1 MNKLPLSAAIAAILI
16 AAAPP
21 PATARA
27 MTEVDLNAMKRLG
40 APAVSPDGTI
50 AVYQLTSTDIEAN
63 SRSTQLY
70 RLDLTKT
77 EAVPEP
83 IADLPDA
90 LESSP
95 AFAPDGSLYFISDKS
110 GSDQIWRMAMP
121 GGKPVQASDFTAP
134 VAGFKLSPDGRRVA
148 VWSAISKNCASF
160 GCPAPE
166 RLADEAKQSGREYDE
181 YFVRHW
187 TSWATPGTYN
197 RIFAFDL
204 ANGKL
209 TGGGHALDRDVTGN
223 APTDPF
229 GGGEEV
235 NWSADGDTLFYTLRE
250 SNRNEPRST
259 DTDIYAA
266 AADGSMLAN
275 LTDANQATDTMPT
288 PSPDGRWLAYA
299 AMARPGYESDR
310 LVLMLRDLASG
321 RTQALTGKWDRSV
334 SSIAWAPDGSYLIV
348 TAQDVLDHPA
358 FMVALDGTVSRLTQ
372 RGSIGDTI
380 ALADGSMLYTKNS
393 IQAPNDLFRMLPG
406 GNERQLTAVNADIF
420 AQIDP
425 VAVER
430 FSFRGADG
438 DTVWGQ
444 VVKPVGAPKGTPTA
458 YLVHGGPQGSFGDS
472 WSFRWNPKIF
482 ASHGYSTVTVD
493 FHGSTGY
500 GQAFTD
506 AINRDWGGK
515 PLTDLKL
522 GLAAAAKFDP
532 SVTPNNAC
540 ALGASYGGYM
550 MNWFMGQWPGQFKCI
565 VDHAG
570 LFDVRAFY
578 YSTEELWFPEW
589 DFGGPYYAASETYE
603 KWNPVNHVTAWKTPV
618 LFTHGEK
625 DFRIPYTQSLMGFTA
640 AQRQGIPS
648 RLVVFPEES
657 HWINKP
663 QNSIQWHRN
672 VFAWL
677 DKWTG
682 GAAAAP
688 AQ

>member
-1 MNKLPLSAAIAAILI
+1 MNKLLYSAAAAAILV
-16 AAAPP
+16 AAAPS
-21 PATARA
+21 PAAARA
-27 MTEVDLNAMKRLG
+27 MTEIDLNAMKRLG
-40 APAVSPDGTI
+40 APVVSPDGTT
-50 AVYQLTSTDIEAN
+50 AVYQVTSTDIEDN

-70 RLDLTKT
+70 SLDLTQP
-77 EAVPEP
+77 EAVPVP
-83 IADLPDA
+83 IADLADA
-90 LESSP
+90 SESSP
-95 AFAPDGSLYFISDKS
+95 AFAADGSLWFISDQS
-110 GSDQIWRMAMP
+110 GSDQVWRMAGP
-121 GGKPVQASDFTAP
+121 GAAPVQASDVMAP
-134 VAGFKLSPDGRRVA
+134 VAGFKLSPDGRRIA
-148 VWSAISKNCASF
+148 LWSAIPKDCASF
-160 GCPAPE
+160 GCPA
-166 RLADEAKQSGREYDE
+166 RQALADEAKQSGRAYDE

-197 RIFAFDL
+197 RIFAFDVV
-204 ANGKL
+204 NGTV
-209 TGGGHALDRDVTGN
+209 TGGGVALDSNITGN

-235 NWSADGDTLFYTLRE
+235 SWSADGQTLFYTLRE
-250 SNRNEPRST
+250 TGRMEPRST

-266 AADGSMLAN
+266 AADGSTLTN

-310 LVLMLRDLASG
+310 LVLMLRDLSSG
-321 RTQALTGKWDRSV
+321 TTQAITNGWDRSV
-334 SSIAWAPDGSYLIV
+334 SSIAWAPDSSHMIV
-348 TAQDVLDHPA
+348 TAQDTLDHPA

-380 ALADGSMLYTKNS
+380 PLADGSMLYTKNS

-406 GNERQLTAVNADIF
+406 GNERQLTAVNADLF
-420 AQIDP
+420 RQIDP

-430 FSFRGADG
+430 FSFKGADG

-444 VVKPVGAPKGTPTA
+444 VIKPDGAPRGTPTA
-458 YLVHGGPQGSFGDS
+458 YLVHGGPQGSFGDG

-482 ASHGYSTVTVD
+482 ASHGLSTVTVD

-506 AINRDWGGK
+506 SINKDWGGK

-532 SVTPNNAC
+532 SVTPDNAC

-550 MNWFMGQWPGQFKCI
+550 MNWFMGQWPDQFKCI
-565 VDHAG
+565 VNHAG
-570 LFDVRAFY
+570 LFDMRAFY

-589 DFGGPYYAASETYE
+589 DFGGSYYEQSALYE
-603 KWNPVNHVTAWKTPV
+603 KWNPVHHVTAWKTPV

-640 AQRQGIPS
+640 AQRQDIPS
-648 RLVVFPEES
+648 KLLVFPEES

-677 DKWTG
+677 DKWLG
-682 GAAAAP
+682 RDGAPVAR
-688 AQ
+688 